1 MWSRLLVEFRIHS
14 KLSAPTHRPNLNPTS
29 VTDQVHL
36 TQTGAAL
43 GPLPTKSITI
53 WTPLPV
59 CPYYFPAFVY
69 LALKHAKK
77 QTSSANHQTLIN
89 RQTKMRPTIDALLRR
104 WHGMLGLSRQ
114 SPPPWY
120 RDQELLYWNA
130 GPQRHPGRS
139 LARHWTSSSL
149 LVELSTIGFP
159 SGSCLPLLPLA
170 MSYYTRTC

>member
-1 MWSRLLVEFRIHS
+1 VQREQALSSPRAEFLSYYSLRRELLIVWSRLLVEFRIHS
-14 KLSAPTHRPNLNPTS
+14 KLSATTHRPNLNPTS
-29 VTDQVHL
+29 VTSTDQLHL

-89 RQTKMRPTIDALLRR
+89 RQTKMRPTINALF
-104 WHGMLGLSRQ
+104 
-114 SPPPWY
+114 
-120 RDQELLYWNA
+120 ETVAWNVGSIA
-130 GPQRHPGRS
+130 APGTETDNARNYCTGTPDRKET
-139 LARHWTSSSL
+139 LA
-149 LVELSTIGFP
+149 E
-159 SGSCLPLLPLA
+159 A
-170 MSYYTRTC
+170 

>member
-1 MWSRLLVEFRIHS
+1 VWSRLLVEFRIHS
-14 KLSAPTHRPNLNPTS
+14 KLSATTHRPNLNPTS
-29 VTDQVHL
+29 VTSTDQVHL

-89 RQTKMRPTIDALLRR
+89 RQTKMRPTINALLRV
-104 WHGMLGLSRQ
+104 GLSRLLVPRPT
-114 SPPPWY
+114 SRGTTVLERRTAKRPWQKLSETL
-120 RDQELLYWNA
+120 DVFF
-130 GPQRHPGRS
+130 S
-139 LARHWTSSSL
+139 TV
-149 LVELSTIGFP
+149 LVELSMIGFP

-170 MSYYTRTC
+170 MPYYTRIC